1 MTRNVWNCD
10 YFSKSDLH
18 TRRQCSSVG
27 GQLEGAKEVQGKF
40 SSKKMAQKWC
50 RDGSLMILIW
60 PVKTKVEPPFVKGGR
75 KFCTLSPLDIFGK
88 NKGPLMCCW
97 ACALWVKPLRIWSGF
112 HWGLVRVT
120 LLDNAPNKVV
130 GCIIQKRKVTIFLS
144 YQAKLEMIRPQLK
157 ILHLT

>member
-1 MTRNVWNCD
+1 MNIWQDLLRFSPCTEGLQNLWQYKTIELDSRNVWNWD
-10 YFSKSDLH
+10 FFSKSDLH

-97 ACALWVKPLRIWSGF
+97 ACALWVKSLRI
-112 HWGLVRVT
+112 
-120 LLDNAPNKVV
+120 
-130 GCIIQKRKVTIFLS
+130 
-144 YQAKLEMIRPQLK
+144 
-157 ILHLT
+157 